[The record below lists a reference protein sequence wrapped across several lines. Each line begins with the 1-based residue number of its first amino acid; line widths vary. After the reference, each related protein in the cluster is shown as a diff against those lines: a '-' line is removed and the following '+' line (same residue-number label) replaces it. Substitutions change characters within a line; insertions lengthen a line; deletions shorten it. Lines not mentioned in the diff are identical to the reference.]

1 MNLNQT
7 KLIGHIANDIQIR
20 ETPSWI
26 KVTDVTI
33 FSKSSVKTASWEI
46 KQIPSYTTVTFWGN
60 LADIVEKYT
69 SKWSQIFVSWRLETD
84 SWEWENWVKRYKTRV
99 VAEDMDLLSRQDSE
113 SAPAWHDSVTEWLNE
128 AQVLW
133 NITKDIELKETQ
145 SWYKVVS
152 FSVATNRKWKNS
164 KTWEMQENAQFH
176 NIVLWNQLAEDF
188 AAIAKKWQKVYV
200 SWKVITRSWDSPD
213 WEKRYTTE
221 LVWESVKVLWYTWE
235 WFEEWSSNVV
245 STEKTSK
252 PVDMDIPE
260 IDYSTDVKAEDLPF

>member
-1 MNLNQT
+1 
-7 KLIGHIANDIQIR
+7 
-20 ETPSWI
+20 
-26 KVTDVTI
+26 
-33 FSKSSVKTASWEI
+33 
-46 KQIPSYTTVTFWGN
+46 
-60 LADIVEKYT
+60 
-69 SKWSQIFVSWRLETD
+69 
-84 SWEWENWVKRYKTRV
+84 
-99 VAEDMDLLSRQDSE
+99 MDLLSRQDSE
-113 SAPAWHDSVTEWLNE
+113 SVPVWHDSVTEWLNE